1 MAEILEIVVDE
12 CCHFAVKGGGHSR
25 SPGDS
30 NAIGGVTID
39 LDLLNHVTIAEDGAS
54 AQIGGGTTSGQ
65 AFASLQ
71 TRGLS
76 FVGGRVGQVG
86 VGGFTLGGGTYPF
99 ANKYGWAL
107 DNVYE
112 YQVCGETMPLI
123 LNE

>member
-1 MAEILEIVVDE
+1 M
-12 CCHFAVKGGGHSR
+12 KGGGHSR

-30 NAIGGVTID
+30 NSIDGVTVD
-39 LDLLNHVTIAEDGAS
+39 LNRLSSVHLADDKAS
-54 AQIGGGTTSGQ
+54 ARVGGGATS
-65 AFASLQ
+65 AQ
-71 TRGLS
+71 TYRALEPYNVS

-112 YQVCGETMPLI
+112 YEVRSTLKI
-123 LNE
+123 TFTS